1 MSAGIDGDH
10 APLQFVTLAGG
21 FVGAG
26 SDVDDNQQDDEKSGR
41 NNHTDFIL
49 RKPALLRAGHQVT
62 IKIVHAV
69 EHDLDSDTDQNER
82 RQADEYARTRGA
94 QQPLQFVREAV
105 AQEDGQPNQQN
116 ANHSSQRTDDQLQ
129 MAFHVQVAAERQ
141 SNGDRARSDSQR
153 HGERIKR
160 PREYPLSAGLAIEFA
175 VLQVVLAI
183 QDAPAG
189 NRHHQ
194 SAAHL
199 HRRQAHP
206 EELQDV
212 RSDEQRGNQQH
223 NAIDGNPHGD
233 STANAYVVALG
244 HFGEDGRYAERVYDG
259 QQRGEY
265 QQHIAYDCIH
275 ALISIAQ
282 AQRLPHKQL
291 QPIL

>member
-26 SDVDDNQQDDEKSGR
+26 SDRDDHQQSNKKSGTD
-41 NNHTDFIL
+41 NHTDFIL
-49 RKPALLRAGHQVT
+49 RKPALLRAGHQVM
-62 IKIVHAV
+62 IEIVQAV
-69 EHDLDSDTDQNER
+69 EHDLDSDADQDER
-82 RQADEYARTRGA
+82 RQADKYARTRGA
-94 QQPLQFVREAV
+94 QQPLQLFREAV
-105 AQEDGQPNQQN
+105 AQEDGQPKQQN
-116 ANHSSQRTDDQLQ
+116 ANHSSQRADDKLQ
-129 MAFHVQVAAERQ
+129 AGFLMQVAAEGD
-141 SNGDRARSDSQR
+141 SNGDRARSDGER

-160 PREYPLSAGLAIEFA
+160 PREYPRSAGLAIEFA

-183 QDAPAG
+183 QYAPAG

-212 RSDEQRGNQQH
+212 GTDEQRSNQQH
-223 NAIDGNPHGD
+223 NAIVGNPHGD
-233 STANAYVVALG
+233 SSANAYVVALG

-275 ALISIAQ
+275 ASIRIAQ
-282 AQRLPHKQL
+282 AQRLLHKQSGL
-291 QPIL
+291 CI

>member
-26 SDVDDNQQDDEKSGR
+26 SNRDDNQQSDKKSGV

-49 RKPALLRAGHQVT
+49 RKPALLRAGHQVM
-62 IKIVHAV
+62 IEIVQAI
-69 EHDLDSDTDQNER
+69 EHNLDSDTDQDER
-82 RQADEYARTRGA
+82 RQADEDARTRGA
-94 QQPLQFVREAV
+94 QQPLQLVREAV
-105 AQEDGQPNQQN
+105 AQEDGQANQQN
-116 ANHSSQRTDDQLQ
+116 ANHSRQRADDKLQ
-129 MAFHVQVAAERQ
+129 AGFLMQVAAEGD
-141 SNGDRARSDSQR
+141 SNGDRTRSDGER

-160 PREYPLSAGLAIEFA
+160 LRKDSGITGLGVELSILRIALT
-175 VLQVVLAI
+175 I

-212 RSDEQRGNQQH
+212 RTDEQRGNQQH
-223 NAIDGNPHGD
+223 KAVDGNPHGD
-233 STANAYVVALG
+233 NTANAYVVALG
-244 HFGEDGRYAERVYDG
+244 HFGEDGRHAERVYDG

-275 ALISIAQ
+275 A
-282 AQRLPHKQL
+282 
-291 QPIL
+291 